1 MARFFNTAGPCR
13 PDLHYMVDPL
23 RRIERLRRLIDRQS
37 YFVVHG
43 PRQTGKTTSLL
54 SLAAALDHEGRYAA
68 ALLSLEVGRAF
79 PEDVGAAEAAILQSF
94 RDDAAFQLPPY
105 LRPPSWPDGPPGH
118 RLAAALAAWAQAC
131 PRPLVLF
138 LDEIDALT
146 GPTLLSALSQ
156 LRGGH
161 RRRPQGFPWAIA
173 LIGMRDVRDYKVT
186 AGEDGQLGSASPF
199 NVKEESVLLRDFTR
213 DEVAGLYAQHTADTG
228 QVFSPKAVDLAFQ
241 LTGGQ
246 PWLVNALA
254 REMVDELVPD
264 RGVTLLPAHV
274 RAARDAIVL
283 RQDTHLDSLAE
294 RLQEDRVRAVLEPIL
309 AGSALGAVPEDD
321 QRYVMDLGLVRQA
334 DGGALEI
341 ANPIYGEILPRVLSA
356 TARRSMPAIAPTWLR
371 RDGRLDPER
380 LLEAFV
386 AFWRQHAEALLA
398 STPYAEV
405 APHLVLMA
413 FLHRVVNGRGRVE
426 REVAIG
432 SGRMDLLV
440 EYGQDRLAM
449 ELKVWRPGEPDPKRE
464 GLAQLD
470 GYLEGLG
477 LDRGWLLIFDR
488 RPGIARL
495 RDRTT
500 TEAARTPDGREV
512 TVIRA

>member
-1 MARFFNTAGPCR
+1 M
-13 PDLHYMVDPL
+13 
-23 RRIERLRRLIDRQS
+23 
-37 YFVVHG
+37 
-43 PRQTGKTTSLL
+43 
-54 SLAAALDHEGRYAA
+54 
-68 ALLSLEVGRAF
+68 
-79 PEDVGAAEAAILQSF
+79 
-94 RDDAAFQLPPY
+94 
-105 LRPPSWPDGPPGH
+105 
-118 RLAAALAAWAQAC
+118 
-131 PRPLVLF
+131 
-138 LDEIDALT
+138 
-146 GPTLLSALSQ
+146 
-156 LRGGH
+156 
-161 RRRPQGFPWAIA
+161 
-173 LIGMRDVRDYKVT
+173 
-186 AGEDGQLGSASPF
+186 
-199 NVKEESVLLRDFTR
+199 LLRDFTR
-213 DEVAGLYAQHTADTG
+213 EEVAGLYAQHTADTG
-228 QVFSPKAVDLAFQ
+228 QAFAPEAVDLAFQ
-241 LTGGQ
+241 LTCGQ

-264 RGVTLLPAHV
+264 RSVALLPAHV

-294 RLQEDRVRAVLEPIL
+294 RLQEGRVRAVLEPIL

-321 QRYVMDLGLVRQA
+321 QRYAMDLGLVRQA
-334 DGGALEI
+334 ADGALEI
-341 ANPIYGEILPRVLSA
+341 ANPIYEEILPRVLSA
-356 TARRSMPAIAPTWLR
+356 TARRSMPVIAPTWLQ

-398 STPYAEV
+398 STPYAEI

-449 ELKVWRPGEPDPKRE
+449 ELKVWRPGDPDPKRD

-500 TEAARTPDGREV
+500 TEPARTPGGRDV